1 MTWLVAPVELTIDG
15 AMRAVAAVEAVRG
28 PGEVVVA
35 VARAGRPPDAD
46 VVLRRGAVHAQVRLR
61 PADQP
66 ADTADAA
73 ATAVIAL
80 GPVATDVLLT
90 TPDT

>member
-1 MTWLVAPVELTIDG
+1 VTWLVAPVELTIDG
-15 AMRAVAAVEAVRG
+15 AMRAVAAGEAVRF
-28 PGEVVVA
+28 PGEAVVA
-35 VARAGRPPDAD
+35 VALAAPTRAVN
-46 VVLRRGAVHAQVRLR
+46 VVVRRGAVHAQVRLR